1 MDNKLYK
8 CQICDRDVVIRTK
21 IKNKDSEYFGKS
33 ACPICASKYN
43 IQKEKKQYR
52 INPRT
57 EKNNHKRREDRKDY
71 SDFFKKHIDIIKN
84 NDAHC
89 EECNEKLIGD
99 VSEIA
104 HLVKKSSNGEVATND
119 LNVVY
124 LCGKFSKN
132 QCHSNFDSNFEKRN
146 KMNVF
151 KIALGR
157 FEQFRDEII
166 NITNEVLN
174 YEENLI

>member
-1 MDNKLYK
+1 MNNKLYK

-33 ACPICASKYN
+33 ACPICASKHN

-57 EKNNHKRREDRKDY
+57 EKNNHKRKEDRKDY

-84 NDAHC
+84 NYAHC

-119 LNVVY
+119 LNVAY

-132 QCHSNFDSNFEKRN
+132 QCHSNFDNNFEKRN

-151 KIALGR
+151 KIALHR